1 VRKYSLGILTLILLL
16 TLAGCGGGG
25 TGQTEAGTV
34 EGFVYAPDKITP
46 IIGATVTAEGTGRTT
61 TTDVKGAYKL
71 TGVPVGTRK
80 IIAVKGSYRAETTVT
95 VTKGETI
102 KAGQLALAPIG
113 KIGVVKGVYDDVGQV
128 LTALGITYE
137 VIEEPEITFA
147 SQTALAEYA
156 VIFFACGF
164 EFSLFDPFLEGY
176 EDDEIGET
184 YKVIRANLQNF
195 VKQGGSIYASDWASV
210 AVDVLYPDNEKI
222 KFLGQYGREQTI
234 TASITNPEIQS
245 LLGKNTADIN
255 FDLPGWVVIDS
266 VAAGVTIDLRGTVET
281 YDGRK
286 TNIPLMVHFPDG
298 KGNVVY
304 TSFHNEA
311 QVTDDMK
318 KILDYLV
325 FSL

>member
-1 VRKYSLGILTLILLL
+1 MRKIFLGVLVFALLL
-16 TLAGCGGGG
+16 TATGCGGGG
-25 TGQTEAGTV
+25 GPKETGTV
-34 EGFVYAPDKITP
+34 QGYVYAPDKVTP

-61 TTDVKGAYKL
+61 TTDKQGAYAL
-71 TGVPVGTRK
+71 TGVPVGKRK

-95 VTKGETI
+95 VTKGQTTTV
-102 KAGQLALAPIG
+102 KQLTLDPIG
-113 KIGVVKGVYDDVGQV
+113 KIGVVEGSYDDVGAV
-128 LTALGITYE
+128 LESLGISYE
-137 VIEEPEITFA
+137 VIEEPATTFA

-156 VIFFACGF
+156 VIFFACGDM
-164 EFSLFDPFLEGY
+164 SLFSPYDY

-184 YKVIRANLQNF
+184 YKAIKANLRNF

-222 KFLGQYGREQTI
+222 EFLGQRGIVQTI

-245 LLGKNTADIN
+245 LLGKNTAEIY

-266 VAAGVTIDLRGTVET
+266 VAAGVTVDLRGTADT
-281 YDGRK
+281 FDGKK

-298 KGNVVY
+298 KGTVVY

-311 QVTDDMK
+311 QATEDMK